1 MLAFCSALISSS
13 CPEGICTAAVFIWRW
28 QVWYY
33 RILSVQKSVFC
44 RFLLW
49 LCFLCPKICACSR
62 DLRLFRRSLGTDGGP
77 QELSFACIGR
87 CARPQDRFAPRPHP
101 VHTARRTRP
110 RSQVRAAELCT
121 VGVGPN
127 GAGGGR
133 GRRTCASVAPMPS
146 HRSTPAP
153 RRGRCRL
160 DSRVPSSS
168 AGWQRVFCRGGRGRR
183 WRSGSSVG
191 GAAAV
196 AAGSDG
202 ATATRAPRRA
212 KVAMAA
218 RRRRRGAPCA
228 VGRRGRRR
236 IGRRRHGGV
245 GGDSD

>member
-110 RSQVRAAELCT
+110 RSQVRAVHSRRWAQR
-121 VGVGPN
+121 
-127 GAGGGR
+127 GR
-133 GRRTCASVAPMPS
+133 GRP
-146 HRSTPAP
+146 RS
-153 RRGRCRL
+153 RNLR
-160 DSRVPSSS
+160 
-168 AGWQRVFCRGGRGRR
+168 FC
-183 WRSGSSVG
+183 
-191 GAAAV
+191 GAHAIPPLN
-196 AAGSDG
+196 
-202 ATATRAPRRA
+202 TRAPPRPLQA
-212 KVAMAA
+212 
-218 RRRRRGAPCA
+218 
-228 VGRRGRRR
+228 
-236 IGRRRHGGV
+236 
-245 GGDSD
+245 